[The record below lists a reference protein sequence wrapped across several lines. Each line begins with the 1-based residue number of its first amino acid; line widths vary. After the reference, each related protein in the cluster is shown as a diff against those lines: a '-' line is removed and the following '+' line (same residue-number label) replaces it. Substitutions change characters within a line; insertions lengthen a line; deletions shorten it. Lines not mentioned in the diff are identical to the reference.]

1 MRGGTAT
8 FAVELENAIRVV
20 SRSADDIVP
29 ADGRHVVVAGQR
41 QVPVIALAE
50 LLQMKEARAGGP
62 VAGGLTAVLL
72 ADGPRQV
79 AVLVDAVVGNNEVVV
94 KPLGERLDGVK
105 FVTGEAV
112 LPGGDLCS
120 ERR

>member
-50 LLQMKEARAGGP
+50 MLPMKDARAGRP
-62 VAGGLTAVLL
+62 DAGGLTAVLL
-72 ADGPRQV
+72 ADGPRPV
-79 AVLVDAVVGNNEVVV
+79 AVLVDAVVCTHEVVV
-94 KPLGERLDGVK
+94 KPLGERLEGGK
-105 FVTGEAV
+105 FVKIGRAPCRESV
-112 LPGGDLCS
+112 CHYG
-120 ERR
+120 